1 MAFTRTL
8 AVGHCLPIALVTLA
22 TVSASVRADDF
33 DGYLKTLFAEKCV
46 RCHGGKAV
54 NGKVNLQQVASERQ
68 LLGKPELIS
77 DIIGVIDSNDMPP
90 EGEPQ
95 ISKPDRAR
103 LLTILR
109 RMLRTAARAKGKR
122 KPVAIRRLNRLQYN
136 NTLKDLFGLKRD
148 VFPVPE
154 KLMTRAGDYVVSKSG
169 KMPDRVTV
177 ASHSLAPKAG
187 LRDVRAF
194 PKDLRAS
201 HGFDNQANQLTL
213 SPLLLDA
220 FLRLSVS
227 IVESPDFTRENVG
240 MWDDFFAE
248 PSGDADKELVIRQR
262 LDRFLHRAFRGL
274 ADDVTRDRYAAYVTA
289 KLKQGVPFTDCMKK
303 AVSAAL
309 SSPLFLY
316 RSTTVDDQDRQ
327 FELASRLSYFLW
339 NSCPDDELL
348 RLAKRGELAQ
358 PVTLNRTID
367 RMLADRKISRFL
379 DAFPSQWMQLENLL
393 AVTPDPKKSRY
404 FQLDRKYPA
413 SLQMVLEPL
422 LLFDAVFV
430 EDRRLIELISP
441 TFGFQS
447 EFLKT
452 WYTSDLT
459 PPRVDVRRIV
469 EEGRVNDIR
478 RRKLQGSIKQTETER
493 DKLLQSVRSKLLAA
507 RKKDPEAAKP
517 VDLKPYAAWEFNG
530 DLKESVRSLE
540 LEARGKVEFHDGMVV
555 LNRSFLISKPL
566 SIDLKAKSLEVWCQ
580 VSDLNQRG
588 GGVMGIQGPGD
599 FFDTIVLG
607 ERKPRHWISGSNG
620 FSRTDDFAGSTP
632 ETKAGEML
640 HLAMVYTKDGTTTL
654 YRDGKPYGKPFRKG
668 AATFPRDRSSV
679 IFGLRHLPPG
689 GNRYLAVRIDK
700 ARLYDRDLTASEV
713 AASAAGNGLYIAQ
726 KDVDA
731 ALTADQKARRN
742 ELAKSLTR
750 HQAELKKV
758 PPRRDPKKVQQATNR
773 RYEDGIRRQLRS
785 QVFDRVPADD
795 PRYGG
800 VITNAAVLSM
810 TSGPRRTH
818 PISRGAWIIEVIF
831 NDPPPPPP
839 NDVPPLKEEDDGKNL
854 TPRQR
859 FAAHRKNPSCAG
871 CHSRLDPLG
880 FALENFDITGR
891 WRDKYENGLKVDASG
906 ALLRK
911 HDFDGIVRFKS
922 ALVQEERRFAKA
934 FVSHMLRF
942 ALARE
947 LSATDTITV
956 DAIVEKTQQD
966 HFKMKSVI
974 RQVILSKD
982 FVEGRN

>member
-33 DGYLKTLFAEKCV
+33 DGHLKTLFAEKCV
-46 RCHGGKAV
+46 RCHGGKEV

-77 DIIGVIDSNDMPP
+77 DIIGVVDSNDMPP

-109 RMLRTAARAKGKR
+109 RMLRTAARAQGDR
-122 KPVAIRRLNRLQYN
+122 KPGAIRRLNRLQYN

-154 KLMTRAGDYVVSKSG
+154 KLMTRAGDYLVSKSG

-248 PSGDADKELVIRQR
+248 PSGDADRELVIRQR

-303 AVSAAL
+303 AASAAL

-316 RSTTVDDQDRQ
+316 RSTTVNDQNRQ

-348 RLAKRGELAQ
+348 RLAKRGELAR

-493 DKLLQSVRSKLLAA
+493 DELLQSVRSKLLAA

-540 LEARGKVEFHDGMVV
+540 LQARGKVEFHDGMVV

-566 SIDLKAKSLEVWCQ
+566 PIDLKAKSRRSWSVQ
-580 VSDLNQRG
+580 VPGLDEDWQIG
-588 GGVMGIQGPGD
+588 AIVGP
-599 FFDTIVLG
+599 
-607 ERKPRHWISGSNG
+607 SGCGKS
-620 FSRTDDFAGSTP
+620 
-632 ETKAGEML
+632 
-640 HLAMVYTKDGTTTL
+640 TTL
-654 YRDGKPYGKPFRKG
+654 RMIAGLEEITDGEIHID
-668 AATFPRDRSSV
+668 DRLV
-679 IFGLRHLPPG
+679 
-689 GNRYLAVRIDK
+689 
-700 ARLYDRDLTASEV
+700 
-713 AASAAGNGLYIAQ
+713 
-726 KDVDA
+726 
-731 ALTADQKARRN
+731 
-742 ELAKSLTR
+742 
-750 HQAELKKV
+750 
-758 PPRRDPKKVQQATNR
+758 
-773 RYEDGIRRQLRS
+773 
-785 QVFDRVPADD
+785 
-795 PRYGG
+795 
-800 VITNAAVLSM
+800 
-810 TSGPRRTH
+810 
-818 PISRGAWIIEVIF
+818 
-831 NDPPPPPP
+831 
-839 NDVPPLKEEDDGKNL
+839 NDVPPKDRDIAMVFQNYALYPHMTVYENMAFGLKLRKYPKAEIEERVNEAAGILSIGHLLSRKPKAL
-854 TPRQR
+854 SGGERQR
-859 FAAHRKNPSCAG
+859 VAVGRAIVRKPKVFLFDEPLSN
-871 CHSRLDPLG
+871 LDATLRVQMRTEISKLHNSLDATMIYVTHDQVEAMTMGDRIAVMKDGELLQVSDPIHL
-880 FALENFDITGR
+880 
-891 WRDKYENGLKVDASG
+891 YENPINKFVAGFIGSPGMNFMEGRIVAHEGKLVFNEGHLLLIIPEEMQEVMAAFQDQEVTFGIRPEDVAAEGTVKDWSTVQAITATVEVVEPMGSETFLYLTTGKHPFIAKVDAHVELKIN
-906 ALLRK
+906 AEVPLIVNMARAHFFRK
-911 HDFDGIVRFKS
+911 DDETTIV
-922 ALVQEERRFAKA
+922 
-934 FVSHMLRF
+934 
-942 ALARE
+942 
-947 LSATDTITV
+947 
-956 DAIVEKTQQD
+956 
-966 HFKMKSVI
+966 
-974 RQVILSKD
+974 
-982 FVEGRN
+982 

>member
-1 MAFTRTL
+1 L
-8 AVGHCLPIALVTLA
+8 
-22 TVSASVRADDF
+22 
-33 DGYLKTLFAEKCV
+33 
-46 RCHGGKAV
+46 
-54 NGKVNLQQVASERQ
+54 
-68 LLGKPELIS
+68 
-77 DIIGVIDSNDMPP
+77 
-90 EGEPQ
+90 
-95 ISKPDRAR
+95 
-103 LLTILR
+103 
-109 RMLRTAARAKGKR
+109 
-122 KPVAIRRLNRLQYN
+122 
-136 NTLKDLFGLKRD
+136 
-148 VFPVPE
+148 PE
-154 KLMTRAGDYVVSKSG
+154 KLMTRETIYLNAPKL
-169 KMPDRVTV
+169 PDRVNV
-177 ASHSLAPKAG
+177 RSLALNPAPG
-187 LRDVRAF
+187 MRAVRAF

-201 HGFDNQANQLTL
+201 HGFDNQANQLSL

-248 PSGDADKELVIRQR
+248 PSGDADRELVIRQR

-303 AVSAAL
+303 AASAAL

-316 RSTTVDDQDRQ
+316 RSTTVNDQNRQ

-348 RLAKRGELAQ
+348 RLAKRGELAR

-404 FQLDRKYPA
+404 FQLDRKYTA

-493 DKLLQSVRSKLLAA
+493 DELLQSVRNKLLAV
-507 RKKDPEAAKP
+507 RKKAPEAAKP

-540 LEARGKVEFHDGMVV
+540 LQARGKVEFHDGMVV

-566 SIDLKAKSLEVWCQ
+566 PIDLKAKSLEVWCQ

-689 GNRYLAVRIDK
+689 GNRHLAVRIDK

-713 AASAAGNGLYIAQ
+713 AASAEGNGLYIAQ

-742 ELAKSLTR
+742 ELTKSLTR
-750 HQAELKKV
+750 YQAELKKV
-758 PPRRDPKKVQQATNR
+758 PPRRDPNKAQQAVNR
-773 RYEDGIRRQLRS
+773 RYEDGIRRKLRS

-859 FAAHRKNPSCAG
+859 FAAHRENPSCAG

-891 WRDKYENGLKVDASG
+891 WRDKYENGREVDVSG
-906 ALLRK
+906 VLFNQHKFKTVVEFKRLILQEK
-911 HDFDGIVRFKS
+911 QRFI
-922 ALVQEERRFAKA
+922 RG
-934 FVSHMLRF
+934 FVSHLLTY
-942 ALARE
+942 ALGRE
-947 LSATDTITV
+947 LGPADSLALDDIT
-956 DAIVEKTQQD
+956 AKA
-966 HFKMKSVI
+966 KA
-974 RQVILSKD
+974 
-982 FVEGRN
+982 GRDQMRVVLRNIAMSEPFLH